1 MEKAFFFFQMACQMA
16 GRDQQQ
22 AGSKKMQEATNGI
35 QGYRVQ
41 ETVGAGQGKM
51 AIHVGVGNQVTWK
64 GRKAQG
70 YHRAD
75 GSG

>member
-1 MEKAFFFFQMACQMA
+1 MAF
-16 GRDQQQ
+16 
-22 AGSKKMQEATNGI
+22 KVTEL
-35 QGYRVQ
+35 Q

-75 GSG
+75 EYDKTVSGNGRGQGGENIYKYINKNSF

>member
-1 MEKAFFFFQMACQMA
+1 MAF
-16 GRDQQQ
+16 
-22 AGSKKMQEATNGI
+22 KVTEL
-35 QGYRVQ
+35 Q

-75 GSG
+75 GSA